1 MGIHDFEFF
10 VRKVNFS
17 KNNLNASLTVDGKRI
32 FSYEKYE
39 KLVPS
44 IPEILRPGQFDT
56 EFWVKRFVQEKLP
69 GRK

>member
-1 MGIHDFEFF
+1 MTLSSLFKMGIHDFEFF

-17 KNNLNASLTVDGKRI
+17 KNNLNPSLTVDGKLI
-32 FSYEKYE
+32 FSYE

-56 EFWVKRFVQEKLP
+56 EY
-69 GRK
+69 